1 MPSDPRDRV
10 PQRLADRVPQRL
22 AHRLG
27 FGPDGRRIPDW
38 LIFGGTAAVVVALVF
53 GAVTAW
59 RSEVSLDEAGLVD
72 SANSV
77 TVRASADAQVRSY
90 FAKRNYGGG
99 MRLRSRL
106 QSGDNQRSLL
116 RFTLPSLSAEVVSV
130 RLQLY
135 VKNSSTRGGTIRTVA
150 GSWSEDS
157 VTWASSPALDSGSV
171 GRIGWTGG
179 TGRWIS
185 VPVHLG
191 GLTSGAKVDLAIVG
205 ASSNGAEYASR
216 ETGHGPRLVL
226 TLSGAAPTPTP
237 DPAGTPTPTKT
248 PAPTARP
255 TATAKPP
262 TGTSYP
268 VPASIDATGA
278 TDVTAALKSF
288 VNSVPDGSTITFKAT
303 AVYRLDTALQFSR
316 HHHLTFDG
324 HGATLKAGGAT
335 SEVNSLIWVGSY
347 GGANTDI
354 TIRDFNLVG
363 NSSAPGVYQGGREGA
378 HGIIVHGSSDVDV
391 SGITVSGVWGDCFYV
406 GGWADTVSFHDSTCK
421 SNGRNGVTITSGRN
435 VTIQRVAFDKS
446 GYVTLDIEPNL
457 STEGAANVKFVDNT
471 AGTFTD
477 SFFSAL
483 GAIGSH
489 IDGVTIGRNTVTGK
503 AMVIHVYLTTRRTN
517 IVVTDNISRVAAAGP
532 VMRFAHVDGLTVT
545 GNVQPLSSG
554 SLASIVDCTGVTYP

>member
-1 MPSDPRDRV
+1 MPSDPRGRV
-10 PQRLADRVPQRL
+10 PQ
-22 AHRLG
+22 
-27 FGPDGRRIPDW
+27 RIPDW
-38 LIFGGTAAVVVALVF
+38 LILGGIAAVIVALVF

-59 RSEVSLDEAGLVD
+59 RS
-72 SANSV
+72 
-77 TVRASADAQVRSY
+77 DA
-90 FAKRNYGGG
+90 A
-99 MRLRSRL
+99 
-106 QSGDNQRSLL
+106 
-116 RFTLPSLSAEVVSV
+116 
-130 RLQLY
+130 
-135 VKNSSTRGGTIRTVA
+135 RGG
-150 GSWSEDS
+150 
-157 VTWASSPALDSGSV
+157 P
-171 GRIGWTGG
+171 
-179 TGRWIS
+179 
-185 VPVHLG
+185 
-191 GLTSGAKVDLAIVG
+191 TS
-205 ASSNGAEYASR
+205 
-216 ETGHGPRLVL
+216 
-226 TLSGAAPTPTP
+226 TP
-237 DPAGTPTPTKT
+237 DPAATPRPTP
-248 PAPTARP
+248 PPTAKP

-262 TGTSYP
+262 TGNNYP

-278 TDVTAALKSF
+278 TDVTTPLKAF

-303 AVYRLDTALQFSR
+303 GVYRLDTALQFSR
-316 HHHLTFDG
+316 HHRLTLDG
-324 HGATLKAGGAT
+324 NGATLKAGGGT

-406 GGWADTVSFHDSTCK
+406 GGRADTVSFHDSTCK

-457 STEGAANVKFVDNT
+457 ASEGAANVTFVDNT